1 MGWLRHQDMLELNAS
16 NDLVQE
22 DSRTMDVDENF
33 QAGTDTAPFSPPSR
47 PSTTYPPRKV
57 VLKSDIKQTGKNTI
71 EEVNR
76 RFPLLLQRQLPSRT
90 LPPFIRL
97 TKVLPTELTS
107 SIFSARSIQE
117 LYCLALDILN
127 KVCHVPVHPALFSVY
142 LHSCVVLEQ

>member
-1 MGWLRHQDMLELNAS
+1 MLESNAF

-47 PSTTYPPRKV
+47 PSTTSPPRKV
-57 VLKSDIKQTGKNTI
+57 VLKSDIKQRLGKIPSKRSTD
-71 EEVNR
+71 V
-76 RFPLLLQRQLPSRT
+76 FPCFYRDNFPPELS
-90 LPPFIRL
+90 PPFIRL

-117 LYCLALDILN
+117 LYCLEVTQLYKSECPPELGY
-127 KVCHVPVHPALFSVY
+127 CTPHMVPSIFFNMREDQAAF
-142 LHSCVVLEQ
+142 